1 MRLFQV
7 LTMMMV
13 AGASTA
19 LRSPAN
25 RASRRL
31 AFTEWEADYEKK
43 SALQKAQMRKSNVR
57 QQISQWNY
65 NGGTSPARARYRQQK
80 KSHHH
85 PVGAAAAT
93 AAAATAAAAAMTMT
107 MATTA
112 AASLRL

>member
-7 LTMMMV
+7 LTMMMA

-57 QQISQWNY
+57 QRVSHWNY
-65 NGGTSPARARYRQQK
+65 NGGTSSAPCPNHRQRQPPP
-80 KSHHH
+80 
-85 PVGAAAAT
+85 PVGAAAA
-93 AAAATAAAAAMTMT
+93 AAAAAMTTT

-112 AASLRL
+112 AAPRL